1 MKRNTME
8 LTGTRLK
15 AAENWYK
22 RQVKNGTRPHC
33 VIDSTGCNYLFCG
46 HSAIRWYGSMLPV
59 EENIGLTDMEKNLE
73 NIFFLDIEREEENI
87 SIETLKSKLDC
98 AKAKAGLST
107 KARFDTQE
115 NYHAERLIAWKNEFR
130 TYALDMEKLHDLFK
144 IMGGKNFKLYL
155 PKKSCTDPVFIKG
168 TTNSM
173 DAILM
178 PVRVNK

>member
-8 LTGTRLK
+8 LTGARLK

-33 VIDSTGCNYLFCG
+33 VIDSTGCNYLFCN

-59 EENIGLTDMEKNLE
+59 EESISHTTMEKTLE
-73 NIFFLDIEREEENI
+73 NIFFSDVEREEVSI

-98 AKAKAGLST
+98 AKEKAGLST
-107 KARFDTQE
+107 RARFDTQE
-115 NYHAERLIAWKNEFR
+115 NYHERLITWKNEFR
-130 TYALDMEKLHDLFK
+130 AYALDMEKLYDLFK

-155 PKKSCTDPVFIKG
+155 PRKLCTVPAFIKG

-173 DAILM
+173 DVILM
-178 PVRVNK
+178 PVMVNK